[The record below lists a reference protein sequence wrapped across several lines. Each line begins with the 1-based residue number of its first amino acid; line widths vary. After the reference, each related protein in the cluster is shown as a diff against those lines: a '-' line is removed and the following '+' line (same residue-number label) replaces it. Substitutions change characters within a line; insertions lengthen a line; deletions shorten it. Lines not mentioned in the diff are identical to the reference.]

1 MTESE
6 KAKRYRATK
15 IGRAKSLIYGYR
27 REDRKYNRG
36 ECELTEQQ
44 LINLWNN
51 GCFWCGETDW
61 HKLGAHRIDNSKPHT
76 IDNVV
81 CSCWTCNNMRYSVG
95 RKVKIKKEKKETIY
109 NRKPVVQYTI
119 EGQFI
124 AEYPSASEA
133 ERQTKIT
140 TITKCCR
147 GIQKKAGGYVW
158 KWKKKC

>member
-6 KAKRYRATK
+6 KAKRYRAKK

-44 LINLWNN
+44 LINLWDN

-61 HKLGAHRIDNSKPHT
+61 HKLGVDRIDNSKPHK

-81 CSCWTCNNMRYSVG
+81 CSCWNCNNERQ
-95 RKVKIKKEKKETIY
+95 KKEFEDFKTHKKT
-109 NRKPVVQYTI
+109 KVVQYTKDM
-119 EGQFI
+119 EYI
-124 AEYPSASEA
+124 AEYESIKEA
-133 ERQTKIT
+133 ALINCVDTE
-140 TITKCCR
+140 TIRRNCE
-147 GIQKKAGGYVW
+147 GLIKKPYKYIW
-158 KWKKKC
+158 KYKTLNIN